1 MKAIAP
7 QEFKLVHRYT
17 EHKSLKWHKQRDKQ
31 KVRDRKTWDIMALL
45 TPDTDMHLMVL
56 FQDRSFF
63 MLIRKLFFTC
73 TSNAPPVSTGFWG
86 SQILWLFHTTNAV
99 WSCVSDHLWS
109 QIVIVS
115 PEMDMN
121 TRYTWS
127 QTWKQQ
133 KKEQYNTKH
142 PNFYI
147 INFCAWLHNDQ
158 TK

>member
-63 MLIRKLFFTC
+63 MLITNFLFTC
-73 TSNAPPVSTGFWG
+73 ASNAPPWDFEGLRFLTVSHYKCSVVMCIWPPLITDCDCITWDGYEY
-86 SQILWLFHTTNAV
+86 QVYMEPDMETTEKRA
-99 WSCVSDHLWS
+99 
-109 QIVIVS
+109 I
-115 PEMDMN
+115 
-121 TRYTWS
+121 
-127 QTWKQQ
+127 
-133 KKEQYNTKH
+133 
-142 PNFYI
+142 
-147 INFCAWLHNDQ
+147 
-158 TK
+158 